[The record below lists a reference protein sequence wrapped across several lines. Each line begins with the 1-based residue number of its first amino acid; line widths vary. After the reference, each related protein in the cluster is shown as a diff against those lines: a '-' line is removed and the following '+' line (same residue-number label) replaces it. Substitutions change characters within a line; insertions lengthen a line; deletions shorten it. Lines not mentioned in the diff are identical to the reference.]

1 MDIALT
7 LDFSKPRSGDHKGG
21 LVHLLKQQYLGDR
34 ILPLASR
41 LRTALVTLHRLEN
54 MNSLFRPKTSADDG
68 FQTVVDSLAYHVTT
82 LEGHLESINVLE
94 RKIRGISDLVC

>member
-34 ILPLASR
+34 ILPLASS
-41 LRTALVTLHRLEN
+41 LRTALVTLHRLED
-54 MNSLFRPKTSADDG
+54 MNSLLRSKTSTDGG